1 MAEIVLAAEPRNI
14 IGKQVKTL
22 RRTGKVP
29 VVLYGHARQPL
40 SLQVAERELRK
51 ILKQAGGHRLIT
63 LQVDGQKFMSLARDV
78 QQNPLTRSILHA
90 DFQEVVMSEKILLN
104 VPVHLTGES
113 PAVRGAL
120 GVLIRS
126 RESVQI
132 EALPADII
140 DALSVDISTLALA
153 GQALHVSDLKVPE
166 GVRIVTD
173 PSETIALI
181 VAAKEEKIEEPTA
194 EEPTAEVEVI
204 KKERA
209 PAEGEEETAAEPKK

>member
-1 MAEIVLAAEPRNI
+1 
-14 IGKQVKTL
+14 
-22 RRTGKVP
+22 
-29 VVLYGHARQPL
+29 
-40 SLQVAERELRK
+40 
-51 ILKQAGGHRLIT
+51 
-63 LQVDGQKFMSLARDV
+63 
-78 QQNPLTRSILHA
+78 
-90 DFQEVVMSEKILLN
+90 
-104 VPVHLTGES
+104 
-113 PAVRGAL
+113 
-120 GVLIRS
+120 S